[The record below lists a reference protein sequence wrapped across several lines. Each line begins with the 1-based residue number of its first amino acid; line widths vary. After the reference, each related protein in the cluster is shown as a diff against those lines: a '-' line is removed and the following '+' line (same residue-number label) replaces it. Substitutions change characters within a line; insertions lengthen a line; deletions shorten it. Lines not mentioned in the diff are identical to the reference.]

1 MTATISIPYEPAALT
16 SGSAV
21 GSLLSMARRFLA
33 TVFTPA
39 VTPAIPVV
47 DDTSQETRF
56 LSLIR
61 QEESTISAI
70 CFSYSGS
77 VAEYDDLR
85 QDALLTIWRG
95 MAGFKGESSPR
106 TWIYRVVLNS
116 CVSTI
121 RRQSRHS
128 RESESLDKLY
138 DLVSDEPSED
148 RERIETLHR
157 LISKLNAEDK
167 AMILMWLD
175 EASYDDISAV
185 MGLPRNTVATRLRRI
200 KEKLSRQASTY

>member
-1 MTATISIPYEPAALT
+1 MTANISLT
-16 SGSAV
+16 YDPPVLTAV
-21 GSLLSMARRFLA
+21 RAVDSLLSMARSFLA
-33 TVFTPA
+33 SSTVIHRPA
-39 VTPAIPVV
+39 VDSA
-47 DDTSQETRF
+47 QEARF

-70 CFSYSGS
+70 CFSYSCS
-77 VAEYDDLR
+77 IAEYDDLR
-85 QDALLTIWRG
+85 QDALLNIWRG
-95 MAGFKGESSPR
+95 MAGFKGESSAR

-121 RRQSRHS
+121 RKQARHS

-167 AMILMWLD
+167 AIILMWLD

-185 MGLPRNTVATRLRRI
+185 MGLPRNTVATRLHRI
-200 KEKLSRQASTY
+200 KEKLSHQAATY

>member
-1 MTATISIPYEPAALT
+1 MLTAMRAAD
-16 SGSAV
+16 
-21 GSLLSMARRFLA
+21 SLLSMALRFLA
-33 TVFTPA
+33 SSTVIHRPA
-39 VTPAIPVV
+39 VDSA
-47 DDTSQETRF
+47 QEARF
-56 LSLIR
+56 LSLIH

-70 CFSYSGS
+70 CFSYSCS
-77 VAEYDDLR
+77 IAEYDDLR
-85 QDALLTIWRG
+85 QDALLNIWRG
-95 MAGFKGESSPR
+95 MAGFKGESSAR

-121 RRQSRHS
+121 RKQARHS

-167 AMILMWLD
+167 AIILMWLD

-185 MGLPRNTVATRLRRI
+185 MGLPRNTVATRLHRI
-200 KEKLSRQASTY
+200 KEKLSRQAATY

>member
-1 MTATISIPYEPAALT
+1 MMTANISLT
-16 SGSAV
+16 YDPPVLTAV
-21 GSLLSMARRFLA
+21 RAVDSLLSMAPSFLA
-33 TVFTPA
+33 SSTVIHRPA
-39 VTPAIPVV
+39 VDSA
-47 DDTSQETRF
+47 QEARF

-70 CFSYSGS
+70 CFSYSCS
-77 VAEYDDLR
+77 IAEYDDLR
-85 QDALLTIWRG
+85 QDALLNIWRG

-121 RRQSRHS
+121 RKQMRHS

-148 RERIETLHR
+148 RERIEMLHR
-157 LISKLNAEDK
+157 LISKLNPEDK

>member
-1 MTATISIPYEPAALT
+1 MTANISLTYDPPVLTAVRAAD
-16 SGSAV
+16 
-21 GSLLSMARRFLA
+21 SLLSMARRFLA
-33 TVFTPA
+33 SSTVTHRPA
-39 VTPAIPVV
+39 VDSA
-47 DDTSQETRF
+47 QEARF

-70 CFSYSGS
+70 CFSYSCS
-77 VAEYDDLR
+77 IAEYDDLR
-85 QDALLTIWRG
+85 QDALLNIWRG
-95 MAGFKGESSPR
+95 MAGFKGESSAR

-121 RRQSRHS
+121 RKQARHS

-167 AMILMWLD
+167 AIILMWLD

-185 MGLPRNTVATRLRRI
+185 MGLPRNTVATRLHRI
-200 KEKLSRQASTY
+200 KERLSRQAATY